1 MNQTTTEIVR
11 CLACHAGNRIP
22 LDRIGSSAA
31 KCGKCRAL
39 LFPEKTDTRAGETY
53 RLRCPQC
60 GARNRVPA
68 HKLDAGPKCGKCSAP
83 LPAEEL
89 LAPQPVMVTDG
100 NFDAKVLKSP
110 LPVLLFAWA
119 PWCPSC
125 GAAAPVIDQFAAEA
139 RGKVRVGKVNVD
151 VNPQLANR
159 FSIMSVPFLFIFD
172 NGELRES
179 MPGALQ
185 KHELM
190 MKLAPYI

>member
-1 MNQTTTEIVR
+1 
-11 CLACHAGNRIP
+11 
-22 LDRIGSSAA
+22 
-31 KCGKCRAL
+31 
-39 LFPEKTDTRAGETY
+39 
-53 RLRCPQC
+53 
-60 GARNRVPA
+60 
-68 HKLDAGPKCGKCSAP
+68 
-83 LPAEEL
+83 
-89 LAPQPVMVTDG
+89 MVTDA

-125 GAAAPVIDQFAAEA
+125 GAAAPIIDQFAAESK
-139 RGKVRVGKVNVD
+139 GKVRVGKVNVD
-151 VNPQLANR
+151 ANPQLASR

-172 NGELRES
+172 NGALKES